1 MTRMQTAY
9 QTCLLQSQLRV
20 RRSRLMT
27 KLKRKPVDLGQDQV
41 QGHTVVLKVESY
53 LECLTL
59 RSLGLEI
66 MMC

>member
-1 MTRMQTAY
+1 
-9 QTCLLQSQLRV
+9 
-20 RRSRLMT
+20 MT